1 MSADLPSPIDGAQ
14 EYLAAIHD
22 RLGETNTLL
31 ARLLDRD
38 SGPAPPPGKVEFRE
52 PEVAATPPPR
62 QPRTTT
68 RRKPV
73 KGA

>member
-38 SGPAPPPGKVEFRE
+38 SGPAPPPGKVELRE
-52 PEVAATPPPR
+52 PEAANVPPSR
-62 QPRTTT
+62 QPRVTA
-68 RRKPV
+68 RRKPM
-73 KGA
+73 KGT